1 MLCSAT
7 HSQNVSQKRR
17 KSDIFTYDW
26 GPVLD
31 FDFPRF
37 VYKFKLPKWA
47 VAKVGRTKSQS
58 FAIEFTLGLYR
69 KSGRRAVHRTNT
81 FRKLWSRRLKE
92 LLARQLWTLD
102 TKGCQDPYHSDF
114 DLKKFGLSFRRALC
128 CRPAYLYYLRKKD
141 HAINHQIRPCWRT
154 KICPFCFAN
163 ISMDQYRYVKGF
175 VNKRLKKHGNHTD
188 LVAVCRVVRQ
198 FVPAYGF
205 DPRVGCEADQV
216 TRMIPGL
223 KTAID
228 QHRKAYT
235 KLTRSKQISRKT
247 LGTLWRIVVI
257 PREMGWD
264 VETRQFVLCDRTVK
278 RTPVVKIRGAKTVY
292 NASLRI
298 SRKGKPAEEF
308 DDAFYELFGE
318 FCRYPKTLL
327 TASVELTATYL
338 RAVHRTRLLTGTGVF
353 TKTGRVLV
361 KFFQSMAQEQK
372 NEKARCEKEK
382 DGAGTTETP
391 VS

>member
-1 MLCSAT
+1 MTGGA
-7 HSQNVSQKRR
+7 
-17 KSDIFTYDW
+17 
-26 GPVLD
+26 VLD
-31 FDFPRF
+31 FDFARF
-37 VYKFKLPKWA
+37 VNKFKLPRWA

-69 KSGRRAVHRTNT
+69 KSGRLAARRTNT
-81 FRKLWSRRLKE
+81 FRTLWSQRLKE

-102 TKGCQDPYHSDF
+102 TKGCQDPYQPEF
-114 DLKKFGLSFRRALC
+114 NLNKFGLSFRRAIC

-141 HAINHQIRPCWRT
+141 HSINHQIRPCCRT

-163 ISMDQYRYVKGF
+163 ISMGQYRYVKGF
-175 VNKRLKKHGNHTD
+175 VNKKLKKHGDHTD
-188 LVAVCRVVRQ
+188 LVAVCRIVRQ

-205 DPRVGCEADQV
+205 DPRVGCDVDQV
-216 TRMIPGL
+216 TRLVPGL
-223 KTAID
+223 KAAID
-228 QHRKAYT
+228 QHRKAYA
-235 KLTRSKQISRKT
+235 KLKRGDQIRRGT

-257 PREMGWD
+257 PREIGWD
-264 VETRQFVLCDRTVK
+264 VETRQFVLCDRAVK
-278 RTPVVKIRGAKTVY
+278 HTPVVKIRGAKTVY

-298 SRKGKPAEEF
+298 SRKGKPVEEF
-308 DDAFYELFGE
+308 DDAFYVLFGE

-327 TASVELTATYL
+327 TANVELTATYL
-338 RAVHRTRLLTGTGVF
+338 RAAHRTRLLTGTGVF

-361 KFFQSMAQEQK
+361 KFFQSQSREQK

-391 VS
+391 VA

>member
-1 MLCSAT
+1 M
-7 HSQNVSQKRR
+7 
-17 KSDIFTYDW
+17 
-26 GPVLD
+26 LD
-31 FDFPRF
+31 FDFARF
-37 VYKFKLPKWA
+37 VNKFKLPRWA

-58 FAIEFTLGLYR
+58 FAIEFTLGLYC
-69 KSGRRAVHRTNT
+69 KSGRLAARRTNT
-81 FRKLWSRRLKE
+81 FRTLWSRRLKE

-102 TKGCQDPYHSDF
+102 TKGCQDPYQPEFNLD
-114 DLKKFGLSFRRALC
+114 KFGLSFRRAIC

-175 VNKRLKKHGNHTD
+175 VNKKLKKHGDHTD

-205 DPRVGCEADQV
+205 DPRIGCDVDQV
-216 TRMIPGL
+216 TWLIPGL

-228 QHRKAYT
+228 QHRKAYA
-235 KLTRSKQISRKT
+235 KLERSKQISRKA

-257 PREMGWD
+257 PREIGWD

-278 RTPVVKIRGAKTVY
+278 RMPVVKIRGAKTVY

-308 DDAFYELFGE
+308 DDAFYALFGE

-327 TASVELTATYL
+327 TANVELTATYL
-338 RAVHRTRLLTGTGVF
+338 RAAHRTRLLTGTGVF
-353 TKTGRVLV
+353 TKTGRILV
-361 KFFQSMAQEQK
+361 KFFQSKSREQK

-391 VS
+391 GA

>member
-1 MLCSAT
+1 MIGGA
-7 HSQNVSQKRR
+7 
-17 KSDIFTYDW
+17 
-26 GPVLD
+26 VLD
-31 FDFPRF
+31 FDFARF
-37 VYKFKLPKWA
+37 VNKFKLPRWA

-58 FAIEFTLGLYR
+58 FAIEFTLGLYC
-69 KSGRRAVHRTNT
+69 KAGRLAARRTNT
-81 FRKLWSRRLKE
+81 FRTLWSRRLKE

-102 TKGCQDPYHSDF
+102 TKGCQDPYQPEF
-114 DLKKFGLSFRRALC
+114 NLNKFGLSFRRAIC
-128 CRPAYLYYLRKKD
+128 CRPAYLYYLRKKN
-141 HAINHQIRPCWRT
+141 HAINHQIRPCCRT

-163 ISMDQYRYVKGF
+163 ISMGQYRYVKGF
-175 VNKRLKKHGNHTD
+175 INKKLKKHGDHTD

-205 DPRVGCEADQV
+205 DPRVGCDADQV
-216 TRMIPGL
+216 TRLIPGL
-223 KTAID
+223 KAAID
-228 QHRKAYT
+228 QHRKAYA
-235 KLTRSKQISRKT
+235 KLKRGDQIRRGT

-257 PREMGWD
+257 PREIGWD

-278 RTPVVKIRGAKTVY
+278 HTPVVKIRGAKTVY

-298 SRKGKPAEEF
+298 SRKGKPVEEF
-308 DDAFYELFGE
+308 DDAFYALFGE

-327 TASVELTATYL
+327 TANVELTATYL
-338 RAVHRTRLLTGTGVF
+338 RAAHRTRLLTGTGVF

-361 KFFQSMAQEQK
+361 KFFQSQSREQK

-391 VS
+391 VA